1 MVFLRYFCI
10 FLKLM
15 NILHVKYFG
24 TGGGSFSEQ
33 IINWSYVFLT
43 CNYHMSTN
51 TSVDNDEY
59 QDRSSSP
66 SANIPIL
73 YDVIIIGSGPAG
85 YTAGV
90 YTSRARLKTLI
101 ISGTLPGGQLMTT
114 SEVENYPGFP
124 NGIFGPELMMNM
136 RQQAERFGST
146 VIDDEVIRVNFKQ
159 RPFMITTHSQIYEA
173 QSVLICTGASPRKL
187 GIPAEGQ
194 FAGRGV
200 SYCAT
205 CDGPFF
211 RGEDIIV
218 VGGGDTAIEEA
229 TFLTKFGK
237 SVKIVHRRD
246 SLRAS
251 KILQDK
257 AFENPKIKFL
267 WNSVVADIKGGKKIA
282 DVVVRDINNENEL
295 KIPAGGLFV
304 AIGHEPN
311 TAIFKGQLETDDKGY
326 IVLKN
331 QTRTSVDGV
340 FAAGDVHDY
349 RYRQAVT
356 AAGFGCM
363 AALDVEKWLTESKHR
378 KQEEIQE
385 RAEYAQGR
393 SK

>member
-1 MVFLRYFCI
+1 MA
-10 FLKLM
+10 
-15 NILHVKYFG
+15 
-24 TGGGSFSEQ
+24 
-33 IINWSYVFLT
+33 
-43 CNYHMSTN
+43 
-51 TSVDNDEY
+51 DNDTTLNDE
-59 QDRSSSP
+59 DRPPQSNLSQ
-66 SANIPIL
+66 L

-85 YTAGV
+85 YTAGI
-90 YTSRARLKTLI
+90 YASRAKLKTLI
-101 ISGTLPGGQLMTT
+101 ISGSLPGGQLMTT

-136 RQQAERFGST
+136 RQQAERFGT
-146 VIDDEVIRVNFKQ
+146 TIVDDEVVKVDFKQ
-159 RPFMITTHSQIYEA
+159 RPFTVRSHSELYRAE
-173 QSVLICTGASPRKL
+173 SVLICTGATPRKL
-187 GIPAEGQ
+187 GIPTEQQ

-211 RGEDIIV
+211 KGEDIAV

-251 KILQDK
+251 KILQEK

-267 WNSVVADIKGGKKIA
+267 WNSVVSDIKGNKKITGLT
-282 DVVVRDINNENEL
+282 VKDINSEKEESYSV
-295 KIPAGGLFV
+295 GGLFV

-311 TAIFKGQLETDDKGY
+311 TSIFRGQLEMDDKGY
-326 IVLKN
+326 LILKN
-331 QTRTSVDGV
+331 QTRTSVEGV
-340 FAAGDVHDY
+340 FAAGDVHDF

-363 AALDVEKWLTESKHR
+363 AALDVEKWIADKKH
-378 KQEEIQE
+378 KEQEIRQ
-385 RAEYAQGR
+385 RPEYVKG
-393 SK
+393 SS

>member
-1 MVFLRYFCI
+1 
-10 FLKLM
+10 
-15 NILHVKYFG
+15 
-24 TGGGSFSEQ
+24 
-33 IINWSYVFLT
+33 
-43 CNYHMSTN
+43 
-51 TSVDNDEY
+51 
-59 QDRSSSP
+59 
-66 SANIPIL
+66 
-73 YDVIIIGSGPAG
+73 
-85 YTAGV
+85 
-90 YTSRARLKTLI
+90 
-101 ISGTLPGGQLMTT
+101 MTT

-146 VIDDEVIRVNFKQ
+146 VFDDEVIRVNFKQ

-282 DVVVRDINNENEL
+282 DVVVRDINNEKEL
-295 KIPAGGLFV
+295 IIPAGGLFV